1 MVDVAAKQEDFSTT
15 SKHTSLATGVRVNPG
30 IYVGRVEN
38 NLDPGRM
45 GQVEVSL
52 FASGKA
58 GSSIPG
64 DKGTV
69 VVAKRTTP
77 FGGQLSAA
85 GLTKTDAYDNN
96 QQSYGLWATPP
107 DVGTFVLV
115 LVTEGGDGEAYYVGF
130 IPDPYMNANMFTNFE
145 AEYNKRARPAVTND
159 PSSNERQ
166 LNEAGPFKG
175 NSSPSAPL
183 YDNRVKLEKV
193 NGLWADPDRGPQ
205 TSSPRRE
212 IPSNVLGLSSA
223 GPPKYSGPMMN
234 RTAHEEGKMVGERPF
249 SRLGGTNIVMDDGNP
264 GLQRTALAKDG
275 KREYVPA
282 PAGEDTIPHSEQ
294 FRIETRT
301 GHKIIM
307 HNSEDFISIIHS
319 NGDSWMEFTANG
331 KIDVYS
337 RGGISMATEKDE
349 KAGINFH
356 AHQLNIDVDELNISA
371 KTSINIEQR
380 SDPDAEPN
388 FALKVKEGKLDILS
402 TTGLDIQ
409 NKIHDGSAVTDD
421 MTFKLKHDFEKK
433 SMELAAGEIPSEVS
447 EGDNFA
453 ALTYNHDL
461 GKLEINATNYDLI
474 NKVTTLTSNSMNSSS
489 GSAPQGPFQF
499 EDMPEMIQELPA
511 SFEMLDK
518 EKAKYSDVTETL
530 KTPLRRVPRKQ
541 PWKQTEN
548 LDPTKYTPEKIL
560 YGVEKTEDSEPVY
573 AKNTWHSDTGNANV
587 KVHEDRGGY

>member
-1 MVDVAAKQEDFSTT
+1 MVDVSAKQEDFSTE
-15 SKHTSLATGVRVNPG
+15 SKHSSLASGARVNPG
-30 IYVGRVEN
+30 VYVGRVEN
-38 NLDPGRM
+38 NIDPGRM
-45 GQVEVSL
+45 GQIEVSL

-58 GSSIPG
+58 GGSIPG
-64 DKGTV
+64 DKNTV

-77 FGGQLSAA
+77 YGGQLSAS
-85 GLTKTDAYDNN
+85 GLTTTDEYDHN
-96 QQSYGLWATPP
+96 QQSYGFWGTPP

-130 IPDPYMNANMFTNFE
+130 IPDPFMNANVLNNME
-145 AEYNKRARPAVTND
+145 AEYNKRTRPPVTND

-166 LNEAGPFKG
+166 LNEKGPFKG
-175 NSSPSAPL
+175 NSSPSAGL

-205 TSSPRRE
+205 TSGPRRE

-234 RTAHEEGKMVGERPF
+234 RTVHEEGKMVGERPF

-264 GLQRTALAKDG
+264 GLQRTTLAKDG

-282 PAGEDTIPHSEQ
+282 PGGEDTIPHSEQ

-307 HNSEDFISIIHS
+307 HNSEDFITIIHS

-356 AHQLNIDVDELNISA
+356 AHQLNIDVDELNIST
-371 KTSINIEQR
+371 KTGINIEQR

-388 FALKVKEGKLDILS
+388 FALKVKEGKLDLLT
-402 TTGLDIQ
+402 TTGLDIE
-409 NKIHDGSAVTDD
+409 NKIHDGSTVTDD

-433 SMELAAGEIPSEVS
+433 SMELAAGEIPGEISPE
-447 EGDNFA
+447 DNFA
-453 ALTYNHDL
+453 AFMYNHDL
-461 GKLEINATNYDLI
+461 GKLEINATNYDII
-474 NKVTTLTSNSMNSSS
+474 NKVTDNTASDMNSSS
-489 GSAPQGPFQF
+489 GSAPLGPFQF
-499 EDMPEMIQELPA
+499 EEMPEMIQELPA
-511 SFEMLDK
+511 SYEMLDK

-560 YGVEKTEDSEPVY
+560 YGVEKTEDAEPVY
-573 AKNTWHSDTGNANV
+573 AKNTWHKDTGNANV
-587 KVHEDRGGY
+587 KVHEERGGY

>member
-145 AEYNKRARPAVTND
+145 AEYNKRARPAVIND

-380 SDPDAEPN
+380 PDPDADPI
-388 FALKVKEGKLDILS
+388 FALRVNDGKFDVQATKGIDIR
-402 TTGLDIQ
+402 
-409 NKIHDGSAVTDD
+409 NKDEFASGET
-421 MTFKLKHDFEKK
+421 TFKLKYNRETD
-433 SMELAAGEIPSEVS
+433 ELEFKPTRKTQLTTTDQDILIKGNFKVSGNLRSSEHEVEPTEVGEIPSSDQEMQ
-447 EGDNFA
+447 
-453 ALTYNHDL
+453 
-461 GKLEINATNYDLI
+461 YD
-474 NKVTTLTSNSMNSSS
+474 
-489 GSAPQGPFQF
+489 Q
-499 EDMPEMIQELPA
+499 MPEMIQELPA

>member
-1 MVDVAAKQEDFSTT
+1 MVASQEDFSTT

-45 GQVEVSL
+45 GQIEVSL

-130 IPDPYMNANMFTNFE
+130 IPDPYMNANMFNNFE

-166 LNEAGPFKG
+166 LNETGPFKG
-175 NSSPSAPL
+175 NSSPSASL

-264 GLQRTALAKDG
+264 GLQRTMLAKDG

-282 PAGEDTIPHSEQ
+282 PGGEDTIPHSEQ

-307 HNSEDFISIIHS
+307 HNSEDFITIIHS

-371 KTSINIEQR
+371 KTAINIEQR
-380 SDPDAEPN
+380 PDPDQDPI
-388 FALKVKEGKLDILS
+388 FALKVKDGKFDVQATKGIDIR
-402 TTGLDIQ
+402 
-409 NKIHDGSAVTDD
+409 NKEEFASGDT
-421 MTFKLKHDFEKK
+421 TFKLKYNYDNDEFEFNPTRKTQITTSDQTISIK
-433 SMELAAGEIPSEVS
+433 GNFIVAGNVQGNDVITDESGSMEVDTIPS
-447 EGDNFA
+447 D
-453 ALTYNHDL
+453 DQPMQ
-461 GKLEINATNYDLI
+461 YD
-474 NKVTTLTSNSMNSSS
+474 
-489 GSAPQGPFQF
+489 
-499 EDMPEMIQELPA
+499 EMPEMIQELPA
-511 SFEMLDK
+511 NFKMLDE

-560 YGVEKTEDSEPVY
+560 YGVEKTEDSEPAY
-573 AKNTWHSDTGNANV
+573 AKNSWHLDTGNANV